1 MKKENILIIAFLCV
15 SITGNAQGNPSDTL
29 VVEKEAELQ
38 GVGVIGYRK
47 IEQSDAKKSVYR
59 LNPNLP
65 KTIMTDIALTEL
77 PGLQK
82 TSNGFRLMGNE
93 RTCKLLIDGIE
104 TSIDEINRLKASEV
118 DRIEIRHVSADDSQY
133 AGEIHIIKKSVH
145 ARLLNGELAVTSGTY
160 REYEDLAPQ
169 FSFKDGRIEVTGMGS
184 VIHNKQEKE
193 LTMERVSEGKQ
204 ETYSQ
209 EGKTSSWQYFGL
221 LRSSY
226 EFSKRMSAMLLYAYT
241 KLDAKN
247 DNDITNINRQ
257 HTSNRINEVIDH
269 HLANAVLRY
278 NISNI
283 SRLFLKGRYQRYR
296 DRNEVMEQNFRSSAY
311 TSLMNEYSFE
321 VIYKLDSIRLL
332 NLWHEINLGFKGI
345 IRNNLPSGI
354 EALRNNV
361 YMAYFNDNLNLSEK
375 WSLYWQLR
383 LEHGKYRLPKVNKRE
398 ILLLPSFN
406 LNYKLSKGKVLLSA
420 EKYVTRPSVDYLN
433 PDVFYTS
440 EVTQVYGNPELNSQY
455 NYRGSLKYS
464 QQLRAS
470 MIGVLFSHRY
480 SEGIID
486 RVFIDDYNS
495 SRYENAGYGNVSN
508 LTLNGYLPLCDH
520 RLNINAAV
528 EGNYYDFRLSS
539 AFSDKTQSTGSAGW
553 GYGASVNINYI
564 SSKNWFFNINGSINN
579 RIHDLNSVT
588 INNPMIYFLI
598 QKSFLNDKL
607 TFSLSGQGLLN
618 IRQDRDYRFRNA
630 FERLNT
636 TIKYSNILLTVKW
649 NFGKQFA
656 HRSVGSGIENDDI
669 TIKEKN

>member
-1 MKKENILIIAFLCV
+1 MKKGLFLIVAILCV
-15 SITGNAQGNPSDTL
+15 SISGNAQSDYSDTL

-38 GVGVIGYRK
+38 GVNVTGYRK

-59 LNPNLP
+59 LNNSLP
-65 KTIMTDIALTEL
+65 KTVMADVALMEL

-82 TSNGFRLMGNE
+82 TNNEFRLTGND
-93 RTCKLLIDGIE
+93 RSCKLLIDGIE
-104 TSIDEINRLKASEV
+104 TSMDEINRLKASEV

-133 AGEIHIIKKSVH
+133 AGEINIIKKRVH

-160 REYEDLAPQ
+160 REYEGFAPQ
-169 FSFKDGRIEVTGMGS
+169 LSYKDGRIEVTGMGG
-184 VIHNKQEKE
+184 VIHNIQEKE
-193 LTMERVSEGKQ
+193 LTMERISEGKQ

-209 EGKTSSWQYFGL
+209 EGKTSSCQYLGL

-226 EFSKRMSAMLLYAYT
+226 EFSKRVSAMLLYAYT

-269 HLANAVLRY
+269 HLANFVLRY
-278 NISNI
+278 NISNN
-283 SRLFLKGRYQRYR
+283 SCLFLKGRYQRYR
-296 DRNEVMEQNFRSSAY
+296 DRNEVMEQSFRSSAY

-321 VIYKLDSIRLL
+321 VIYKLDSVHLL
-332 NLWHEINLGFKGI
+332 NLWHEMNLGVKGI
-345 IRNNLPSGI
+345 IRNNLPSGM
-354 EALRNNV
+354 EAFSNNV
-361 YMAYFNDNLNLSEK
+361 YMAYVNDNLNLSEK

-383 LEHGKYRLPKVNKRE
+383 LEHGEYRLPKVNKRE
-398 ILLLPSFN
+398 TLVLPSFN

-420 EKYVTRPSVDYLN
+420 EKYVSRPSVDYLN

-455 NYRGSLKYS
+455 NYRWALRYS
-464 QQLRAS
+464 QQLRGS
-470 MIGVLFSHRY
+470 MIGISFSHRY

-486 RVFIDDYNS
+486 RVFTDDFNI

-508 LTLNGYLPLCDH
+508 LTLNGYLPMCDH
-520 RLNINAAV
+520 RLNINAVV

-539 AFSDKTQSTGSAGW
+539 AFGDKTQSNGSAGW
-553 GYGASVNINYI
+553 GYGASVNISYI

-588 INNPMIYFLI
+588 KCNPMIFFLI

-607 TFSLSGQGLLN
+607 TFSLSGQGLLR
-618 IRQDRDYRFRNA
+618 IRQDIDYRFRDA

>member
-1 MKKENILIIAFLCV
+1 MKKDLFLIAVILCV
-15 SITGNAQGNPSDTL
+15 SISGNAQSDYSDTL

-38 GVGVIGYRK
+38 GVSVTGYRK

-65 KTIMTDIALTEL
+65 KTIMADVALMEL

-82 TSNGFRLMGNE
+82 TNNEFRLMGND
-93 RTCKLLIDGIE
+93 RSCKLLIDGIE
-104 TSIDEINRLKASEV
+104 TSMDEINRLKASEV
-118 DRIEIRHVSADDSQY
+118 ERIEIRHVSADDSQY
-133 AGEIHIIKKSVH
+133 AGEINIIKKRVH
-145 ARLLNGELAVTSGTY
+145 TRLLNGELAFTSGTY
-160 REYEDLAPQ
+160 REYEGFAPQ
-169 FSFKDGRIEVTGMGS
+169 LSYKDGRIEVTGMGG
-184 VIHNKQEKE
+184 VIHNIQEKE
-193 LTMERVSEGKQ
+193 LTMERISEGKQ

-209 EGKTSSWQYFGL
+209 EGKTSSWQYLGL

-226 EFSKRMSAMLLYAYT
+226 EFSKRVSAMLLYAYT

-247 DNDITNINRQ
+247 ENEITNINRQ

-278 NISNI
+278 NISNN
-283 SRLFLKGRYQRYR
+283 SCLFLKGRYQRYR
-296 DRNEVMEQNFRSSAY
+296 DWNKVMEQSFRSSAY

-321 VIYKLDSIRLL
+321 IIYKLDSVHLL
-332 NLWHEINLGFKGI
+332 NFWHEMNLGVKGI
-345 IRNNLPSGI
+345 IRNNLPSGM

-361 YMAYFNDNLNLSEK
+361 YMAYVNDNLNLSEK

-383 LEHGKYRLPKVNKRE
+383 LEHGEYRLPKVNKRE
-398 ILLLPSFN
+398 TLVLPSFN

-420 EKYVTRPSVDYLN
+420 EKYVSRPSVDYLN

-455 NYRGSLKYS
+455 NYRWALRYS
-464 QQLRAS
+464 QQLRGS
-470 MIGVLFSHRY
+470 MIGISFSHRY

-486 RVFIDDYNS
+486 RVFTDDFNI

-520 RLNINAAV
+520 RLNINAAI

-539 AFSDKTQSTGSAGW
+539 AFSDKTQSTGCAGW
-553 GYGASVNINYI
+553 GYGSSVNISYI

-588 INNPMIYFLI
+588 KNNPMIFFLI
-598 QKSFLNDKL
+598 QKSILNDKL
-607 TFSLSGQGLLN
+607 TFSLSGQGLLR
-618 IRQDRDYRFRNA
+618 IRQVIDYRFRDA

>member
-1 MKKENILIIAFLCV
+1 MKRIVFMIAAAWSVCSL
-15 SITGNAQGNPSDTL
+15 GLAQTDLSDTL
-29 VVEKEAELQ
+29 TIEKEAELQ
-38 GVGVIGYRK
+38 GVNVTGYRK
-47 IEQSDAKKSVYR
+47 IEQSDARKSIYR

-93 RTCKLLIDGIE
+93 RSCKLLIDGIE

-133 AGEIHIIKKSVH
+133 AGEINIIKKRVH
-145 ARLLNGELAVTSGTY
+145 ARLLSGELAVTSGTY
-160 REYEDLAPQ
+160 REYEGFAPQ
-169 FSFKDGRIEVTGMGS
+169 LSYKDGRIEMTGMGS

-204 ETYSQ
+204 ETYNQ

-226 EFSKRMSAMLLYAYT
+226 EFSKKLSGMLFYVYT

-247 DNDITNINRQ
+247 DNSIINIDHQ
-257 HTSNRINEVIDH
+257 HTNNRINEVIDH
-269 HLANAVLRY
+269 HLVNAVLRY
-278 NISNI
+278 NISNN
-283 SRLFLKGRYQRYR
+283 SRLFLKGRYQRYC
-296 DRNEVMEQNFRSSAY
+296 DRNEVVEQSLPSSNY

-321 VIYKLDSIRLL
+321 AIYKLDSIRLL
-332 NLWHEINLGFKGI
+332 NLWHEMNWGVKGI
-345 IRNNLPSGI
+345 FRNNLPSGTD
-354 EALRNNV
+354 ALRNNV
-361 YMAYFNDNLNLSEK
+361 YMAYVNDNLNLSNK

-383 LEHGKYRLPKVNKRE
+383 LEHGEYRLAKVSKRE
-398 ILLLPSFN
+398 TLLLPSFN

-420 EKYVTRPSVDYLN
+420 EKYVSRPSVDYLN

-455 NYRGSLKYS
+455 NYRCALRYS
-464 QQLRAS
+464 QQLRGS
-470 MIGVLFSHRY
+470 MIGVSFSHRY
-480 SEGIID
+480 SKGIID
-486 RVFIDDYNS
+486 RVYTNDFNI
-495 SRYENAGYGNVSN
+495 SRYENAGCGNVSN
-508 LTLNGYLPLCDH
+508 MTLNGYLPLCDH
-520 RLNINAAV
+520 RLNINAAI
-528 EGNYYDFRLSS
+528 EWNYYDFRLSS
-539 AFSDKTQSTGSAGW
+539 AFSDKTQSTGCAGW
-553 GYGASVNINYI
+553 GYGSSVNISYI

-588 INNPMIYFLI
+588 KNNPMIFFLI
-598 QKSFLNDKL
+598 QKSILNDKV

-618 IRQDRDYRFRNA
+618 IRQNKDYNFRDA
-630 FERLNT
+630 LERMN
-636 TIKYSNILLTVKW
+636 IKNNFSNFLLTVKW
-649 NFGKQFA
+649 TFGKQFA